1 MNANT
6 KVLTSA
12 NFESEVSTGIV
23 LVDFYADWCMPC
35 KMLSPTLDALA
46 DEYEGQIT
54 VGKLNIDNAQNIAA
68 KYGVM
73 SIPTVILFKN
83 GIAVDKKI
91 GVSPKPVYV
100 KMIDSAAQG

>member
-91 GVSPKPVYV
+91 GVSPKAVYV

>member
-1 MNANT
+1 MYECKHKSLNKRQFRIRGKYGNCSRR
-6 KVLTSA
+6 L
-12 NFESEVSTGIV
+12 
-23 LVDFYADWCMPC
+23 LC